1 MIIQL
6 LKFTLFLAVMT
17 LPCLAGTEH
26 FLEPGGVEYT
36 YEGVNF
42 ESIDRERSGHPF
54 RDGETHVTKL
64 VNGKTVYKV
73 TYTLNKDDI
82 RISKASGKKGKS
94 KHALLIDGS
103 VAFGEGLND
112 DETITHHLNES
123 SKIFE
128 AYEIGFLGH
137 GLQHNWLRFK
147 ERTLHKIIPY
157 KSGVAIFILNGQ
169 DVRRLVGTFDHLTYA
184 GDFPHIVEVS
194 EGIYEHKGTFATA
207 GTFLQQMAIKYCLPF
222 DFCKNW
228 MKMMTGQPTEDELEK
243 TARFFNSM
251 VALYRDEFRSEDM
264 VIIWTGTPERA
275 EIFQKYTN
283 LRVIHYD
290 SYDRYPD
297 QHPTAKGAKQI
308 ADLILKEKIV
318 Y

>member
-1 MIIQL
+1 MIKNF
-6 LKFTLFLAVMT
+6 LKSSLIFAVVS
-17 LPCLAGTEH
+17 LQCQAGVEH
-26 FLEPGGVEYT
+26 VLEPGGVEYY

-42 ESIDRERSGHPF
+42 DSQNLERANHPF
-54 RDGETHVTKL
+54 RDGQTHVTKL
-64 VNGKTVYKV
+64 KNGKVVYKV

-82 RISKASGKKGKS
+82 RVSSASGKKGKS
-94 KHALLIDGS
+94 KHVFIVDGS

-112 DETITHHLNES
+112 DKTITHHLNEN

-147 ERTLHKIIPY
+147 EGTLQKIVPY
-157 KSGVAIFILNGQ
+157 KTGAAVFIMSGQ
-169 DVRRLVGTFDHLTYA
+169 DVRRLLGTLDHLTYA
-184 GDFPHIVEVS
+184 ADFPRIHEVS
-194 EGIYEHKGTFATA
+194 EGVFEHTGSFATS
-207 GTFLQQMAIKYCLPF
+207 GSWLQRAAIKYCLPY

-228 MKMMTGQPTEDELEK
+228 MKMMKGDPSEEDLED
-243 TARFFNSM
+243 AAQFFNSM
-251 VALYRDEFRSEDM
+251 ASLYKNEFNAENM
-264 VIIWTGTPERA
+264 AIIWTGTPERA

-283 LRVIHYD
+283 IRVIHFD
-290 SYDRYPD
+290 SYERYPD

-308 ADLILKEKIV
+308 AELILKEKIV